1 MSVRNLNAACHC
13 GRISGDHTLR
23 EWAVCLGATA
33 TDLPYEEVPDGP
45 IDIALDGPGRVMAD
59 NVVARAG
66 VIDAST
72 GPVKVLVP
80 VLLLSF
86 GQNAPGEPPR
96 DVAEVALVAGD
107 ADGMRR
113 FGKLLRDT
121 ANGAANAIARAR

>member
-1 MSVRNLNAACHC
+1 MTVRNLDAACHC
-13 GRISGDHTLR
+13 GRASGDHTLR

-33 TDLPYEEVPDGP
+33 NDLPYEEVPGGP
-45 IDIALDGPGRVMAD
+45 VNIPLDTPGRVMAD
-59 NVVARAG
+59 NVVARSA

-72 GPVKVLVP
+72 GPVQVLVP
-80 VLLLSF
+80 VLLLTF

-113 FGKLLRDT
+113 FGKLFRDT
-121 ANGAANAIARAR
+121 ANGAANAIGRVR